1 MGTGARVCDMRA
13 QRSSDWPLWLN
24 AVQTQKDMNT
34 CATHEAGGHDDA
46 VHLQLLAVDD
56 HTLRCNA
63 LDALA
68 AGIHQRDALAVEGVQ
83 VVVVEARPLA
93 ELLVVGLEG
102 LGRLRILQH
111 TIIGG

>member
-1 MGTGARVCDMRA
+1 
-13 QRSSDWPLWLN
+13 
-24 AVQTQKDMNT
+24 MNT

-93 ELLVVGLEG
+93 DLLVVGLEG

-111 TIIGG
+111 TIIRG